1 MTQGRD
7 LIVVL
12 GDQLSPG
19 VAALRHGRAGRDVV
33 LMAEV
38 ADETTYVPHHP
49 RKIALVLSAMRHFA
63 AELEGLGWE
72 VDYVRLEDTG
82 NSGSLA
88 GEIGRAVTRHG
99 VRRVCLTAP
108 GEWRLERAFDD
119 MAVHLD
125 VPVSVYEDDRFL
137 VSRGWFRRWAD
148 GRRTLRMEHFYREVR
163 RETGLL
169 MDGDQPCGGRWN
181 LDAENR
187 RAAPGNYAAPER
199 ALIAPDEG
207 TREVLDLVA
216 RRFGDHFGRLEPFGF
231 AVTRADAETAF
242 EHFVDTALPGFG
254 DTQDAMVTGE
264 PVMHHALIAPY
275 LNLGLLDPLTVCRR
289 VEEEYREGRVP
300 LASAEGFIR
309 QVIGW
314 REYVRGIYWLAMPG
328 YDERNALGATR
339 PLPGFYWSAE
349 TDMACLAAVIG
360 QTRDEAYAHHIQ
372 RLMVTG
378 NFAMLAGID
387 PAEVHRWYLA
397 VYADAYEW
405 VELPNTLGM
414 SQFADGGLLASKP
427 YAAGGNYLNRM
438 SDYCKGCRYD
448 VKKKIGEDACPF
460 NYLYWDFLLRHRDRL
475 EGNPRMTQAYRTWD
489 RMDAERRSAT
499 RQDAARFLARLS

>member
-1 MTQGRD
+1 MSNGRD

-19 VAALRHGRAGRDVV
+19 MAALRHGRPGRDVV

-63 AELEGLGWE
+63 GELERLGWE
-72 VDYVRLEDTG
+72 VDYVRLDDAG
-82 NSGSLA
+82 NTGSLA
-88 GEIGRAVTRHG
+88 GEISRAASRHG
-99 VRRVCLTAP
+99 VRHVHLTAP
-108 GEWRLERAFDD
+108 GEWRLERGFDA
-119 MAVHLD
+119 MAADLD
-125 VPVSVYEDDRFL
+125 VPVSVHEDDRFV
-137 VSRGWFRRWAD
+137 VSRAWFRRWAA
-148 GRRTLRMEHFYREVR
+148 GRRTFRMEHFYREVR

-169 MDGDQPCGGRWN
+169 MDGEEPCGGRWN
-181 LDAENR
+181 LDQENR
-187 RAAPGNYAAPER
+187 KAAPRDYAAPER
-199 ALIAPDEG
+199 AMFEPDVT
-207 TREVLDLVA
+207 TREVLALVG
-216 RRFGDHFGRLEPFGF
+216 RRFGNHFGRLEPFYF
-231 AVTRADAETAF
+231 AVTRADAEAAF
-242 EHFVDTALPGFG
+242 AHFVETALPGFG

-264 PVMHHALIAPY
+264 PVMHHALISPY
-275 LNLGLLDPLTVCRR
+275 LNLGLLDPLAVCRR
-289 VEEEYREGRVP
+289 VEEEYREGRVA

-309 QVIGW
+309 QIIGW

-339 PLPGFYWSAE
+339 ALPGFYWSAE
-349 TDMACLAAVIG
+349 TDMTCLATVIG

-378 NFAMLAGID
+378 NFAMLAGVD

-414 SQFADGGLLASKP
+414 SQFADGGMLASKP
-427 YAAGGNYLNRM
+427 YAAGGNYLSRM

-448 VKKKIGEDACPF
+448 VRKKTGADACPF
-460 NYLYWDFLLRHRDRL
+460 NYLYWDFLLRHRERF
-475 EGNPRMTQAYRTWD
+475 EGNPRMAQAYRTWD
-489 RMDAERRSAT
+489 RMDADRRRET
-499 RQDAARFLARLS
+499 REDAARFLASLR